1 MNLIER
7 AIAFVS
13 PRRALMRA
21 QARHTLEVVA
31 RYEAARP
38 TKTYRTSRDNSTG
51 EVQVTRDAATCR
63 AQARDFERNND
74 IFRGA
79 LHTLARNIVG
89 PTGISIEPTP
99 RNANDDINDDLARD
113 LLNLWREFCR
123 SPEVSGTLDWVE
135 SQGLVC
141 RSWLRDGEVF
151 AQVVEGT
158 GAPFRYRTRVPLALE
173 LLEADHVPLDYAPNE
188 DTEAGI
194 TRDAW
199 GAPRT
204 FHVYKQHPGS
214 GRATLSDTALKP
226 VPAERMLHLAIR
238 ERLSGLRGISHFASI
253 ITRLHDVKDYEDSE
267 RLAAR
272 IAAAIAAYV
281 KRDKDMEWT
290 PPNFDPNA
298 KRNFNLRAGAVFDTL
313 LPGEDLAMLNPN
325 RPNTALGEFR
335 AQQLRAASRGATMTY
350 SALSGD
356 YNGTYSAQRQELV
369 EGWDGYA
376 MLTWVFVARFVRPV
390 WERFVS
396 HAIAAGQI
404 KVPAGVRRETVA
416 QAAFR
421 GPKMPWINPLHE
433 AQAVKVMTRLGGTSM
448 QQVIAERGGRLQ
460 DTYEQIARERRLSDE
475 LGIVLDSDPRW
486 TSSTGQ
492 AQGDGGEFGARDDDA
507 DADAPRN
514 PLDKVIDMQNRKGL
528 RRSPLSTG
536 IQASLQ
542 HARNRPHIEPV
553 MQLRP
558 SAAAS
563 EYDLLIYG
571 DIGDSWWGESV
582 TALSVVQQLIA
593 LDAGVTKINVRINS
607 YGGSVADG
615 LAIYNALKRHSA
627 TKAVTVDGVAMS
639 SASLIAMAGDTVEMP
654 ATSILMIHA
663 PWGGIYG
670 NAQELRDYAQVLD
683 TYAEA
688 MADAYVSKSGKDR
701 GDVLALLQDGKDH
714 YFTGEQAVAEGFA
727 DSTVDPT
734 ESEPDE
740 NARAFA
746 SGLLHRYAVSLPTG
760 MAQMAVTAALRGPH
774 AHDAKPKAVPG
785 GVLPAGPSGI
795 ATTHSPALSGDTQP
809 AAAGTT
815 PGVND
820 MTEEEKKA
828 AAKARADVLAA
839 DKSRREGIRAQF
851 APFAARTDI
860 DVAALQR
867 ECEDDHD
874 CTPEA
879 AGVKLLA
886 ALGKST
892 TPLGGGLRIEAGTRD
907 ESKTYREGAI
917 NALLHRSNPG
927 AHKLDERSQDFRGF
941 DLGDFARDCVERAGV
956 STRGMSKNEIAVRAM
971 HSTSDFPFIL
981 ENVVTKSLRA
991 GYEGTQRTFLPF
1003 SRRATLP
1010 DFKQIS
1016 RVQLGGAPNLKRVL
1030 EGAEYEQGTIGDGA
1044 EKYAVQK
1051 YGRIVAITWE
1061 TIINDD
1067 LDALTRIPQAFGA
1080 SAADLESDLV
1090 YAILTGNPAMSDGKA
1105 LFHAD
1110 HGNLGAPAGL
1120 DDALDPAVANPIAEM
1135 RKLMLLQK
1143 GIEGRY
1149 ITVRPKFLIVPPELE
1164 EVALKIT
1171 NATILAT
1178 KSQDVNVVGPTLTP
1192 IVEPRLHDGS
1202 TTAWYGAAE
1211 PSTVD
1216 TIEYAYLQG
1225 HEGVFT
1231 ETKNGFE
1238 VDGVQVKCRHVF
1250 GAKAIDFRGLFK
1262 NQGA

>member
-1 MNLIER
+1 MNLLER

-21 QARHTLEVVA
+21 QARHTLDVVA

-38 TKTYRTSRDNSTG
+38 SKTYRPSRDNSTG
-51 EVQVTRDAATCR
+51 ELQVSRDAATCR

-99 RNANDDINDDLARD
+99 RNANDDINDDLARA
-113 LLNLWREFCR
+113 LLNLWREFAR

-135 SQGLVC
+135 AQNLTC

-151 AQVVEGT
+151 AQIVEGR

-173 LLEADHVPLDYAPNE
+173 LLESDHVPLDYSPDE
-188 DTEAGI
+188 RTEAGI

-199 GAPRT
+199 GAPLT

-214 GRATLSDTALKP
+214 GRASLSDTALKQ
-226 VPAERMLHLAIR
+226 VPSERMLHVAIR

-290 PPNFDPNA
+290 PPAYDPEA
-298 KRNFNLRAGAVFDTL
+298 KRNFNLRAGAVFDSL

-335 AQQLRAASRGATMTY
+335 SSQLRAASRGAGMTY
-350 SALSGD
+350 SAISGD

-376 MLTWVFVARFVRPV
+376 VLTWVFVARFVMPV

-396 HAIAAGQI
+396 HAIAAGLVT
-404 KVPAGVRRETVA
+404 VPAGVRRETVA

-460 DTYEQIARERRLSDE
+460 DTYEQIARERRLADE

-492 AQGDGGEFGARDDDA
+492 AQGDGSEFGERDAA
-507 DADAPRN
+507 DGDGANRN
-514 PLDKVIDMQNRKGL
+514 PLDKVITMHNRKGPH
-528 RRSPLSTG
+528 RTPLATG

-542 HARNRPHIEPV
+542 HAKNRPHIEPV
-553 MQLRP
+553 MHLRP
-558 SAAAS
+558 TAAVTG

-593 LDAGVTKINVRINS
+593 LHDGVSKINVRINS

-615 LAIYNALKRHSA
+615 LAIYNALKRHPA

-688 MADAYVSKSGKDR
+688 MADAYVSKSSKAR
-701 GDVLALLQDGKDH
+701 SDVLSLLQDGKDH
-714 YFTGEQAVAEGFA
+714 YYTGEEAVAEGFA
-727 DSTVDPT
+727 DATVDPT

-746 SGLLHRYAVSLPTG
+746 SGLLHRYATSLTHASGG
-760 MAQMAVTAALRGPH
+760 MAQMAIAAALRGPKGCH
-774 AHDAKPKAVPG
+774 ASPQSPPTPG
-785 GVLPAGPSGI
+785 APTTPPAASG
-795 ATTHSPALSGDTQP
+795 SPQP
-809 AAAGTT
+809 AAAGVT
-815 PGVND
+815 PGVTD

-828 AAKARADVLAA
+828 LAAKARADALAA

-851 APFAARTDI
+851 APFANRTDV
-860 DVAALQR
+860 DVATLQR
-867 ECEDDHD
+867 DCEDDAE

-892 TPLGGGLRIEAGTRD
+892 TPLGGGLRVESGSQD
-907 ESKTYREGAI
+907 ETKSYREGAI
-917 NALLHRSNPG
+917 NALLHRANPN
-927 AHKLDERSQDFRGF
+927 AHKIDERSQQFRGF
-941 DLGDFARDCVERAGV
+941 DLGDFARDSVERSGIN
-956 STRGMSKNEIAVRAM
+956 TRGLSKNEIAVRAM
-971 HSTSDFPFIL
+971 QSTSDFPLIL
-981 ENVVTKSLRA
+981 ENVVTKSLRT

-1016 RVQLGGAPNLKRVL
+1016 RVQLGGAPNLLRVL
-1030 EGAEYEQGTIGDGA
+1030 EGAEYEQGTIGEGA

-1090 YAILTGNPAMSDGKA
+1090 YAILTGNPAMSDGVA
-1105 LFHAD
+1105 LFHAS
-1110 HGNLGAPAGL
+1110 HGNLGAAADL
-1120 DDALDPAVANPIAEM
+1120 ADALDPAQPNPIAEM
-1135 RKLMLLQK
+1135 RKMMLLQK

-1164 EVALKIT
+1164 ETALKIT

-1202 TTAWYGAAE
+1202 ATAWFGAAE
-1211 PSTVD
+1211 PTTVD
-1216 TIEYAYLQG
+1216 TIEYGYLQG

-1231 ETKNGFE
+1231 ETKAGFE

-1250 GAKAIDFRGLFK
+1250 GAKAIDYRGLFK
-1262 NQGA
+1262 NAGA